1 MQLIE
6 PEYMKKFSCLADAC
20 PDTCCSGWD
29 IIFDEA
35 ACSRYRESQDTALR
49 EDFHQNVLRNEEP
62 AADGTIPF
70 ARVKPTNGS
79 PQGRRSWQMAVLP
92 HPSTMGHC
100 SRDLQ
105 LAWLK
110 GKIKFLVR

>member
-1 MQLIE
+1 MAPAMTSFL
-6 PEYMKKFSCLADAC
+6 YAAD
-20 PDTCCSGWD
+20 WH

-49 EDFHQNVLRNEEP
+49 EAFHQNVLRNEEP